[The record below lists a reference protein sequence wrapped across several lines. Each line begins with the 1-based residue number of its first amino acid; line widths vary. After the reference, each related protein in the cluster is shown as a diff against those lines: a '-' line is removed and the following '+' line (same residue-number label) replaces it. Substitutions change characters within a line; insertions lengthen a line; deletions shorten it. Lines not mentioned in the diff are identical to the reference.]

1 MRKLPLNSCN
11 GKGGKKMRHPVIRFL
26 WRPIR
31 QVQAQ
36 RLYCS
41 VTLLLVALFAYT
53 YYLGRTELPVPA
65 AINVVGGVPSF
76 RQVIYGGFGAEQF
89 DRPLAVYSANN
100 RVFVSDTDN
109 HRVLV
114 FNLAGE
120 RLLAFGRRGDS
131 GGGNFLFP
139 YGIAADKAAI
149 FVADLYQGKIHTFSP
164 DGEFQGF
171 FAEKYSRDRTIRSP
185 GALHL
190 ANGKLYVTDVKRN
203 RVLVFDRQAGKL
215 LLEVGLDG
223 DLFAPNGVVTD
234 AAGNIFVTDTGHGRI
249 VVFGPDGNPLRVI
262 NGSVDGHGSSVLVN
276 PRGIGL
282 DRFGRL
288 LVANNMAN
296 NIVGFTLD
304 GRQSFSF
311 GGQGGRLNQ
320 FLLPNGLHIDAA
332 GRIFI
337 ADSLNRR
344 IVIYQ

>member
-1 MRKLPLNSCN
+1 
-11 GKGGKKMRHPVIRFL
+11 MRHPVTRFL

-31 QVQAQ
+31 QTQAT
-36 RLYCS
+36 RLYRT
-41 VTLLLVALFAYT
+41 VTLVLAALFAYT
-53 YYLGRTELPVPA
+53 FYLGRPELPIPA
-65 AINVVGGVPSF
+65 AVNVVGGVPSF
-76 RQVIYGGFGAEQF
+76 RQVIYGGFGEEQF

-100 RVFVSDTDN
+100 LVYVSDTDN

-114 FNLAGE
+114 FNLAGD
-120 RLLAFGRRGDS
+120 RQLSFGQRGDS

-139 YGIAADKAAI
+139 YGIAADESAI
-149 FVADLYQGKIHTFSP
+149 FVADLYQGKIHTFNHN
-164 DGEFQGF
+164 GEFQGF
-171 FAEKYSRDRTIRSP
+171 FAESHSKDKTIRSP

-190 ANGKLYVTDVKRN
+190 AGGRLYVTDIKRS
-203 RVLVFDRQAGKL
+203 RVLVFDRETQEL
-215 LLEVGLDG
+215 LLEVGLEG

-234 AAGNIFVTDTGHGRI
+234 AAGNIYVTDTGNGRI

-262 NGSVDGHGSSVLVN
+262 NGSAGGHGSSMLMN

-288 LVANNMAN
+288 LVANNMGN
-296 NIVGFTLD
+296 NVVGFTLD
-304 GRQSFSF
+304 GRHAFSF
-311 GGQGGRLNQ
+311 GGQGNRLNQ

-344 IVIYQ
+344 IVVYQ

>member
-1 MRKLPLNSCN
+1 
-11 GKGGKKMRHPVIRFL
+11 MRHPVIRLL
-26 WRPIR
+26 WRPINR
-31 QVQAQ
+31 DKAR
-36 RLYCS
+36 RLYRN
-41 VTLLLVALFAYT
+41 VTLLLVALFAYL
-53 YYLGRTELPVPA
+53 YYLGRPELPIPA
-65 AINVVGGVPSF
+65 AINIVGGVPSF

-89 DRPLAVYSANN
+89 DRPLAVFSANN
-100 RVFVSDTDN
+100 RIYVSDTDN
-109 HRVLV
+109 RRVLV

-120 RLLAFGRRGDS
+120 RLLAFGQRGDS

-139 YGIAADKAAI
+139 YGIAADEAAI

-164 DGEFQGF
+164 DGQFLEF
-171 FAEKYSRDRTIRSP
+171 FAENYSRDGIIRSP

-190 ANGKLYVTDVKRN
+190 AGGKLYVTEIKRN
-203 RVLVFDRQAGKL
+203 RVLVFERQTGEL

-223 DLFAPNGVVTD
+223 DLFAPNGVTTD
-234 AAGNIFVTDTGHGRI
+234 ATGNIYVTDTGHGRI

-262 NGSVDGHGSSVLVN
+262 NGSAGGHGSSVLTN

-288 LVANNMAN
+288 LVVNNMAN
-296 NIVGFTLD
+296 NIVGFSPD
-304 GRQSFSF
+304 GRQAFSF
-311 GGQGGRLNQ
+311 GGQGNRLNQ

-344 IVIYQ
+344 VVVYQ